1 MLQKYL
7 LILFHQYL
15 LLLLLT
21 NSGTGSEGH
30 FGALKTIA
38 TGGSLVNPAKTI
50 AMGAIT
56 TVSGTLTVNGPGSV
70 EFPDLA
76 TQGGSY

>member
-1 MLQKYL
+1 MFANSVPS
-7 LILFHQYL
+7 ISAAVT
-15 LLLLLT
+15 LT

-50 AMGAIT
+50 AMGAVT
-56 TVSGTLTVNGPGSV
+56 TVSGTLTIS
-70 EFPDLA
+70 
-76 TQGGSY
+76 